1 MKNRS
6 FAPEQVQQF
15 IGAFSQ
21 FDTEG
26 DGSIDVRQVGHLM
39 FLIGLTPSEEEVT
52 NIMNEIEQANGDL
65 IQRKRIEEA
74 QMNEEEMEE
83 PTIRMGFIDFLNKL
97 EDFKNIHPEQFVA
110 IESNMSDELQ

>member
-6 FAPEQVQQF
+6 FTPEQVQQY

-26 DGSIDVRQVGHLM
+26 DGSIDVRQVGQLM
-39 FLIGLTPSEEEVT
+39 LLIGLTPSEEEIT
-52 NIMNEIEQANGDL
+52 KIMNEIEQENGDL

-74 QMNEEEMEE
+74 QMNEQEMEE

-97 EDFKNIHPEQFVA
+97 EEFKKIHPEQFITVD
-110 IESNMSDELQ
+110 MKDE